1 MIEAAKYPVRE
12 SADSTPAADHTAE
25 TSILS
30 LPCLLAV
37 SASEEAETYRA
48 VVAILNPRWRVI
60 ECRNCIQW
68 ILQRSAGLRHGT
80 TRWEGRCYC
89 RTRECLLRRVRE
101 LAGEIEPIASAVL
114 KNLPDWIGG
123 RP

>member
-1 MIEAAKYPVRE
+1 MMVAAHFSARE
-12 SADSTPAADHTAE
+12 KPGIAPTVGGTGAASKLAFLCLPADN
-25 TSILS
+25 
-30 LPCLLAV
+30 
-37 SASEEAETYRA
+37 ASEEAENYRA

-60 ECRNCIQW
+60 ACRNGIQW

-89 RTRECLLRRVRE
+89 RTREGLMRRVRE

-123 RP
+123 QP

>member
-1 MIEAAKYPVRE
+1 MTVAVDFSARE
-12 SADSTPAADHTAE
+12 RPGIAPTAGD
-25 TSILS
+25 TGHASKLA
-30 LPCLLAV
+30 LPCLAAV
-37 SASEEAETYRA
+37 STSEEAETYPA
-48 VVAILNPRWRVI
+48 TVAILNPRWRVI
-60 ECRNCIQW
+60 ECRNGFQW

-101 LAGEIEPIASAVL
+101 LAGQIAPSTLTVL
-114 KNLPDWIGG
+114 ENLPDWIGG